1 MAGVPKVTRGALA
14 ARRRRGATWS
24 GVYNGT
30 MSAVSNSPDTTDT
43 PEATDATAGSLSRR
57 PSARRPGRP
66 RSERAHQAILAA
78 TLELLAKVGYQGMS
92 LEGVAARAGVGKTTI
107 YRRWPSKEELAIEAL
122 ASLDSPTEVRETGD
136 LRADLV
142 ATLRREMDPARQPTA
157 VPLMMRLLGEVM
169 ENPELFHVYRERVV
183 APQMALLT
191 EAIERAKARGEL
203 RNDVDPAL
211 LLELLGGPILLHFIV
226 TGELPPLD
234 EFAERIVDA
243 VWRGV
248 APDST
253 GDKPAAKG

>member
-1 MAGVPKVTRGALA
+1 ME
-14 ARRRRGATWS
+14 S
-24 GVYNGT
+24 
-30 MSAVSNSPDTTDT
+30 MSVVSNTPNTTGT
-43 PEATDATAGSLSRR
+43 STSEDADVVGSGDEQPAS
-57 PSARRPGRP
+57 RRPGRP